1 MFRIFIRGG
10 NKCYKHLVQMS
21 FSVDMLATVPTSL
34 LIMHPRWLWLGRQTT
49 KTHQLCKCTA
59 LHVSWLW
66 TECRL
71 YICICNG
78 FLVPG
83 KLGSLHVILGWWCVP
98 RMYLTALL
106 LCISVCVLKDR
117 KNQKS
122 VHVSLWGTSAS
133 MMYWT
138 QFPYVVWWNVFFLI
152 VP

>member
-21 FSVDMLATVPTSL
+21 FSVDMLATVPTSFL
-34 LIMHPRWLWLGRQTT
+34 LIHPHWLWLGRQTT

-83 KLGSLHVILGWWCVP
+83 RLGSLHVILGWWCVP

-106 LCISVCVLKDR
+106 LCISVCVPLLKDR

-122 VHVSLWGTSAS
+122 VCMLV
-133 MMYWT
+133 YEE
-138 QFPYVVWWNVFFLI
+138 QVQVWCIEHNFLMWYGGMCSSW
-152 VP
+152 

>member
-21 FSVDMLATVPTSL
+21 FSVDMLATIPTSL
-34 LIMHPRWLWLGRQTT
+34 LLIHPHWLWLGRQTT

-83 KLGSLHVILGWWCVP
+83 RLGSLHVILCAQNVSHSLTSV
-98 RMYLTALL
+98 YLCMCTTIERQEESEE
-106 LCISVCVLKDR
+106 C
-117 KNQKS
+117 
-122 VHVSLWGTSAS
+122 VHVSLWRTSVS